1 LGDGSTPYGGVR
13 LRVNKG
19 AYMHI
24 EADNSAYIGA
34 PGGTASGAGNPS
46 GAGNFNNG
54 CVEVMDGGKLRDG
67 AYEGFPL
74 GANATILN
82 RLGSYLAVGPEPTH
96 ADAKGS
102 ASAGYNDYYAGWL
115 IGPQSDLTGTEATRI
130 QWDNQNDGYIQ
141 VGDGQLVLGAKVT
154 VTKLQGLIYDVW
166 FVNTDGAIEAG
177 LTIGSNG
184 ALVQNN
190 TIYKL
195 YGQAN
200 HEIVLKDNGFIM
212 AAFLESGTGGT
223 VPGGT
228 YAGTATAV
236 NGGSLVITNNGA
248 GSGTNT
254 VTPTPATK
262 FDSVSGYLNWA
273 PAQGGAAALVGQLPV
288 GKLASL
294 N

>member
-19 AYMHI
+19 AYLHI
-24 EADNSAYIGA
+24 EADNSAYIGT
-34 PGGTASGAGNPS
+34 PGGTTSGAGNSS

-54 CVEVMDGGKLRDG
+54 CVEVMAGGKLRDG
-67 AYEGFPL
+67 AFEGFPL

-96 ADAKGS
+96 ADATGS
-102 ASAGYNDYYAGWL
+102 ASAGYMSYYAGWL
-115 IGPQSDLTGTEATRI
+115 IGPKSDLTGTEATRI
-130 QWDNQNDGYIQ
+130 QWDDQNDGYIQ

-154 VTKLQGLIYDVW
+154 LTKLQGLIYDVW
-166 FVNTDGAIEAG
+166 FEDTGAIKAG
-177 LTIGSNG
+177 LTIDKNG
-184 ALVQNN
+184 ALVQNG
-190 TIYKL
+190 TQYKL

-200 HEIVLKDNGFIM
+200 HEIVLKETGYIM

-228 YAGTATAV
+228 YAATAV
-236 NGGSLVITNNGA
+236 NGGSLVIKNTGA
-248 GSGTNT
+248 DGGSTA
-254 VTPTPATK
+254 VTANK
-262 FDSVSGYLNWA
+262 FTGISGYISWTQ
-273 PAQGGAAALVGQLPV
+273 PTVQVVAAVVGQLPV